1 MLSNM
6 DGYERKV
13 IVRAPVNHPLN
24 FFSVGWLV
32 SIGYQSFNGGIIWK
46 LEYQRGA
53 AVGSAV
59 IGEKEKKK
67 SVNSGGESTHLWG
80 APVFSTRGSG
90 SWELNLTTWVQLRRK
105 LKIYLLAHLRVNI
118 QQSVEEF
125 VEEFIMWYDCVEHWI
140 VCSLWRV
147 FVHRWWGSWGVW
159 KHDVDQGILRLPLT
173 CLLCRWTDVGLVESL

>member
-59 IGEKEKKK
+59 IGEKEKKRAWT
-67 SVNSGGESTHLWG
+67 VGEKAHTFEVHQYL
-80 APVFSTRGSG
+80 APGVLVAESWIWLPES
-90 SWELNLTTWVQLRRK
+90 SWEGNLRSICLHIWGLTFSSL
-105 LKIYLLAHLRVNI
+105 LKSLLK
-118 QQSVEEF
+118 
-125 VEEFIMWYDCVEHWI
+125 
-140 VCSLWRV
+140 SL
-147 FVHRWWGSWGVW
+147 
-159 KHDVDQGILRLPLT
+159 
-173 CLLCRWTDVGLVESL
+173 